1 MRKLVTYLFFAIG
14 IFSMNM
20 QASTKSE
27 NVELKYQHSFPP
39 NHNGPRLAPGSPTSD
54 ATIPFSVNL
63 SDGIM
68 EICSDSPVTNI
79 LISFHDNEGNVV
91 LEYTN
96 CSLGV
101 SSYLINLSFLDAGNY
116 SVVISDQQTNYIG
129 LFSIDNGGI

>member
-1 MRKLVTYLFFAIG
+1 
-14 IFSMNM
+14 M

-54 ATIPFSVNL
+54 AAIPFSVNL

-91 LEYTN
+91 QEYTN
-96 CSLGV
+96 CSFGL
-101 SSYLINLSFLDAGNY
+101 SPYLIDLSFFNVGIY
-116 SVVISDQQTNYIG
+116 SVVISDQRNNYIG
-129 LFSIDNGGI
+129 SFSVENGI